1 MGRAGSIPPARL
13 GCLLGIVASD
23 QGNLVP
29 ARCRLGAG
37 SVPARSLDLV
47 PAWSLDLVPA
57 WSLDLVPAWSLDYA
71 STPELDN
78 DGTPCGPGLRSLDM
92 AAL

>member
-23 QGNLVP
+23 QGNLEP
-29 ARCRLGAG
+29 ARCRHGAG
-37 SVPARSLDLV
+37 SVPARCRHGAGTV
-47 PAWSLDLVPA
+47 PAR
-57 WSLDLVPAWSLDYA
+57 SLDYA

-78 DGTPCGPGLRSLDM
+78 DGTPCGLGLRSLDM